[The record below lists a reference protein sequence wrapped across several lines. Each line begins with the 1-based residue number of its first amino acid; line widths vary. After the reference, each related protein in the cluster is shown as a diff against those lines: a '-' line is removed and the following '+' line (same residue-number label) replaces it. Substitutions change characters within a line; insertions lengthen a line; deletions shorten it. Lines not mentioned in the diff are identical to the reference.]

1 MTRIHQQQFD
11 KDPREGLTVNC
22 VHPGY
27 VITDATN
34 QKGDLTPD
42 EGIQDVWISA
52 SYANSNFILNKR
64 RRCRI
69 VVGNDTSGC

>member
-11 KDPREGLTVNC
+11 KDPREGLTVNS

-42 EGIQDVWISA
+42 EGI
-52 SYANSNFILNKR
+52 
-64 RRCRI
+64 
-69 VVGNDTSGC
+69 